1 MEKSIIEN
9 IRKGNINAF
18 EHLFN
23 QYYLKVRNF
32 AFGFVKQMDMA
43 ENIAQ
48 NVFMKIWIG
57 RENLVP
63 DKSIDSYIFTIVRNE
78 ISDSFRNRGYT
89 IRYLEHAGM
98 MMSGKYEIDSEYNVK
113 EIKEIVRET
122 VDAMPE
128 QRRLV
133 FRMSRWQ
140 FLSNDEI
147 AVRLGI
153 SKRTVEKHISL
164 ALAEIRR
171 KLGEFLFFLFIF
183 LIS

>member
-1 MEKSIIEN
+1 M
-9 IRKGNINAF
+9 
-18 EHLFN
+18 
-23 QYYLKVRNF
+23 
-32 AFGFVKQMDMA
+32 
-43 ENIAQ
+43 
-48 NVFMKIWIG
+48 
-57 RENLVP
+57 
-63 DKSIDSYIFTIVRNE
+63 
-78 ISDSFRNRGYT
+78 
-89 IRYLEHAGM
+89 
-98 MMSGKYEIDSEYNVK
+98 
-113 EIKEIVRET
+113 RET